1 MSTDILLTRLMS
13 PALPTDP
20 IPASVPV
27 VLEAQLEG
35 YFRKAVRQAG
45 GYTFKLAPIEAGIP
59 DRLVIWPT
67 GIFRLVEL
75 KTETGVLS
83 KIQIHWHEK
92 ILAYGVTVV
101 VLRGREEVDE
111 WIRSQVQ

>member
-1 MSTDILLTRLMS
+1 MPTLTGS
-13 PALPTDP
+13 SADPTGPTPAWV
-20 IPASVPV
+20 PA

-35 YFRKAVRQAG
+35 HFRKRVRQAG

-59 DRLVIWPT
+59 DRLVIWPP

-83 KIQIHWHEK
+83 KIQIYWHEK
-92 ILAYGVTVV
+92 ILAYGVEVV

-111 WIRSQVQ
+111 WVRSQVA